1 LWNLQQHPELAT
13 AMKKVV
19 DAINPVQ
26 LESMQAFK
34 RQSLGLVQVERNEV
48 TPWCN
53 LYARYF
59 YDRLSCILTP

>member
-1 LWNLQQHPELAT
+1 MRGHLWNLQQHPELAT

-34 RQSLGLVQVERNEV
+34 RQSLGLVQVSRWTGKN
-48 TPWCN
+48 
-53 LYARYF
+53 
-59 YDRLSCILTP
+59 